1 MIGFGTIANTIAV
14 IIGGGIGL
22 FLKKGIKKSLQDSL
36 LQAMGIAVLFIGIGG
51 TLSQMFV
58 FKDGHLETTG
68 TMLMIFSL
76 LVGTLIGEI
85 INIEAKLEKLGE
97 FARKILH
104 ADEQSKFVDAFVTV
118 TLVIC
123 IGAMAII
130 GALQDG
136 LSGDYSLLLTKAIL
150 DGVICMVFAST
161 MGAGVL
167 LAALPL
173 FIYQGLITLC
183 ASFIS
188 PYLTTAMINDICYIG
203 NILITIIG
211 INLTFNNII
220 HIRVVDILP
229 MPKGRGF
236 LDTNDT
242 CLLK

>member
-1 MIGFGTIANTIAV
+1 MIGLGTIANTIAV

-51 TLSQMFV
+51 TLSQMLV

-123 IGAMAII
+123 IGAMAIM

-150 DGVICMVFAST
+150 DSVICMVFAST

-220 HIRVVDILP
+220 HIRVGN
-229 MPKGRGF
+229 M
-236 LDTNDT
+236 
-242 CLLK
+242 LLALIVPVVYHIFS

>member
-1 MIGFGTIANTIAV
+1 MIGLGTIANTIAV

-51 TLSQMFV
+51 TLSQMLV

-76 LVGTLIGEI
+76 LIGTLIGEI

-150 DGVICMVFAST
+150 DGVICMVFASI

-220 HIRVVDILP
+220 HIRVGN
-229 MPKGRGF
+229 M
-236 LDTNDT
+236 
-242 CLLK
+242 LLALIVPVVYHIFS

>member
-1 MIGFGTIANTIAV
+1 MIGLGTIANTIAV

-51 TLSQMFV
+51 TLSQMLV

-76 LVGTLIGEI
+76 LIGTLIGEI

-150 DGVICMVFAST
+150 DSVICMVFAST

-220 HIRVVDILP
+220 HIRVGN
-229 MPKGRGF
+229 M
-236 LDTNDT
+236 
-242 CLLK
+242 LLALIVPVVYHIFS

>member
-1 MIGFGTIANTIAV
+1 MIGLGTIANTIAV
-14 IIGGGIGL
+14 IIGGCIGL

-36 LQAMGIAVLFIGIGG
+36 LQAMGIAVLFIGVGG
-51 TLSQMFV
+51 TLSQMLV

-76 LVGTLIGEI
+76 LIGTLIGEI

-97 FARKILH
+97 IARKILH

-136 LSGDYSLLLTKAIL
+136 LSGDYNLLLTKAIL
-150 DGVICMVFAST
+150 DSVICMVFAST

-220 HIRVVDILP
+220 HIRVGN
-229 MPKGRGF
+229 M
-236 LDTNDT
+236 
-242 CLLK
+242 LLALIVPVVYHIFS

>member
-51 TLSQMFV
+51 TLSQMLI

-76 LVGTLIGEI
+76 LIGTLIGEI

-150 DGVICMVFAST
+150 DGVICMVFALT

-220 HIRVVDILP
+220 HIRVGN
-229 MPKGRGF
+229 M
-236 LDTNDT
+236 
-242 CLLK
+242 LLALIVPVVYHIFS

>member
-1 MIGFGTIANTIAV
+1 MIGLGTIANTIAV
-14 IIGGGIGL
+14 IIGGCIGL

-51 TLSQMFV
+51 TLSQMLV

-76 LVGTLIGEI
+76 LIGTLIGEI

-97 FARKILH
+97 IARKILH

-136 LSGDYSLLLTKAIL
+136 LSGNYNLLLTKAIL
-150 DGVICMVFAST
+150 DSVICMVFAST

-220 HIRVVDILP
+220 HIRVGN
-229 MPKGRGF
+229 M
-236 LDTNDT
+236 
-242 CLLK
+242 LLALIVPVVYHIFS

>member
-1 MIGFGTIANTIAV
+1 MIGLGTIANTIAV

-51 TLSQMFV
+51 TLSQMLV

-68 TMLMIFSL
+68 TMLIIFSL
-76 LVGTLIGEI
+76 LIGTLIGEI

-150 DGVICMVFAST
+150 DGVICMVFASI

-220 HIRVVDILP
+220 HIRVGN
-229 MPKGRGF
+229 M
-236 LDTNDT
+236 
-242 CLLK
+242 LLALIVPVVYHIFS